1 MLHRVRVLSAAASV
15 GKRGCVG
22 RRHIMASCLSR
33 RAGGGG
39 GGGGCGGSA
48 ALGRAASFGL
58 EAASAHA
65 RACSRRDNRLSE
77 ARRVWSGPGATSNQG
92 SFSLSGERDSD
103 LGAPARIRACLFLY
117 RTEPCEAQA
126 GVLSLCLIRFQGST
140 VDGSVGTPR
149 VKCSC
154 RGTALDSGQA
164 EGLYRLLCYVL

>member
-1 MLHRVRVLSAAASV
+1 
-15 GKRGCVG
+15 
-22 RRHIMASCLSR
+22 MASCLSR

-92 SFSLSGERDSD
+92 SFSLSGERETLTSALPLGSERVSFSIGQSRAKLRRECFRFVSFDS
-103 LGAPARIRACLFLY
+103 
-117 RTEPCEAQA
+117 
-126 GVLSLCLIRFQGST
+126 
-140 VDGSVGTPR
+140 
-149 VKCSC
+149 K
-154 RGTALDSGQA
+154 AL
-164 EGLYRLLCYVL
+164 R